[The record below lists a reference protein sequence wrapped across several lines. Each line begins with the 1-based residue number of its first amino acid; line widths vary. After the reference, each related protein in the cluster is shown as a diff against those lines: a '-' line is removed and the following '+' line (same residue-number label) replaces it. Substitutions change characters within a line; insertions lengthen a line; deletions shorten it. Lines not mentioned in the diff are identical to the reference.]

1 MKPDKIE
8 NVIKDTGNNTLV
20 ESALCSAPRCP
31 SHGVL
36 VHSGCRTKIPQV
48 GWFINSRNLFLTV
61 LEAEIR
67 VPVWLSEGPL
77 PSCRLL
83 VLSSSGRRG

>member
-48 GWFINSRNLFLTV
+48 GWLTQQTLIFSQLWRLEVRDQGVSRFGF
-61 LEAEIR
+61 
-67 VPVWLSEGPL
+67 S
-77 PSCRLL
+77 
-83 VLSSSGRRG
+83 